1 MADTDM
7 TLHEAA
13 AELGVHYMTAYRY
26 VRHGQLQATKQR
38 GTWRVA
44 RADLDALVADA
55 AGASA
60 SAGTGAGTNRRQS
73 APWGERLEARLV
85 AGDGTGAWGVI
96 EAALAAGT
104 ELDEVY
110 LQVLSPAMASIG
122 ERWQRGE
129 LDISVEHRATAIA
142 LRLVGRL
149 GPRFARRG
157 RPKGTVVL
165 GSPSGEHHALAV
177 AMLADLVRLGGW
189 EVVDLGADL
198 PVGSFVYAV
207 RDTADVVAVGVS
219 VMTDAGLAMAQ
230 ETLAGLR
237 ANIPNVLLVVGG
249 PAVRSS
255 EHAVELGAD
264 ATAWSAAEFVEL
276 LERYRAA

>member
-55 AGASA
+55 AGAS
-60 SAGTGAGTNRRQS
+60 
-73 APWGERLEARLV
+73 

-237 ANIPNVLLVVGG
+237 ATIPNLLLVVGG